1 MKIVA
6 GIVLYNPDE
15 KRLLENIAKI
25 IHQVD
30 KVICID
36 NNSKNINEIASK
48 LKSKYQKI
56 EIIYNNENKG
66 IAYALNQILNY
77 AYENQYEWFLTLDQD
92 SVVEKDL
99 INTYLRYINEH
110 KVAMLTCKIV
120 DRNFE
125 TKKEK
130 QYEIKEIEKC
140 ITSGTLNN
148 TGIIKKVGGYDNAMF
163 IDSVDFDICTT
174 LKENGYK
181 IIRINYEGLLHEVGH
196 ATTRRFLW
204 RKIQVYHHSPFRT
217 YYIIRNGIYYTKK
230 HKNSINVGYSYFCV
244 MKRCVYILL
253 YQKQKCDNLK
263 AIMKG
268 IKDGIKMNPQKDK
281 S

>member
-110 KVAMLTCKIV
+110 KVAMLILRLK
-120 DRNFE
+120 R
-125 TKKEK
+125 K
-130 QYEIKEIEKC
+130 
-140 ITSGTLNN
+140 NN
-148 TGIIKKVGGYDNAMF
+148 MKSKR
-163 IDSVDFDICTT
+163 
-174 LKENGYK
+174 LKNV
-181 IIRINYEGLLHEVGH
+181 LLQE
-196 ATTRRFLW
+196 L
-204 RKIQVYHHSPFRT
+204 
-217 YYIIRNGIYYTKK
+217 
-230 HKNSINVGYSYFCV
+230 
-244 MKRCVYILL
+244 
-253 YQKQKCDNLK
+253 
-263 AIMKG
+263 
-268 IKDGIKMNPQKDK
+268 
-281 S
+281 